1 MNIGEKIKF
10 LRSDNNLTQ
19 KELANKLHVSSQAI
33 SNWELNKGFPD
44 ISNLIRISDMFNI
57 SLDEIIK
64 EDNDLKE
71 NLLEG
76 KIERNVN
83 LVLSSIAAVIFIIIF
98 ILSVV
103 KVIQSEFRELHIM
116 GLVVGLLGSASFS
129 REVIKYLKQ

>member
-57 SLDEIIK
+57 SLDELIK
-64 EDNDLKE
+64 EDTDLKE
-71 NLLEG
+71 NLLDR
-76 KIERNVN
+76 KIEKNVN
-83 LVLSSIAAVIFIIIF
+83 LVFSSIAAIIFISIF

-103 KVIQSEFRELHIM
+103 KVIQSGFRELHVM
-116 GLVVGLLGSASFS
+116 GLVVGLLGSISFS
-129 REVIKYLKQ
+129 REVIKSLRR

>member
-10 LRSDNNLTQ
+10 LRSENNLTQ
-19 KELANKLHVSSQAI
+19 KDLANKLQVSSQAI
-33 SNWELNKGFPD
+33 SNLELNKGFPD

-57 SLDEIIK
+57 SLDELIK

-71 NLLEG
+71 NLLNG

-83 LVLSSIAAVIFIIIF
+83 LVLGSIAAIIFIIIF

-103 KVIQSEFRELHIM
+103 KVIQSGFRELHIM
-116 GLVVGLLGSASFS
+116 GLVVGLLGSISFS
-129 REVIKYLKQ
+129 REVLKHLKQ

>member
-1 MNIGEKIKF
+1 M
-10 LRSDNNLTQ
+10 
-19 KELANKLHVSSQAI
+19 ANKLHVSSQAI

-57 SLDEIIK
+57 SLDELIK

-71 NLLEG
+71 NLLNG

-83 LVLSSIAAVIFIIIF
+83 LVLGSIAAIIFIIIF

-103 KVIQSEFRELHIM
+103 KVIQSGFRELHIM
-116 GLVVGLLGSASFS
+116 GLVVGLLGSISFS
-129 REVIKYLKQ
+129 REVLKHLKQ

>member
-57 SLDEIIK
+57 SLDELIK
-64 EDNDLKE
+64 EDTDLKE

-83 LVLSSIAAVIFIIIF
+83 LVFCSIAAVISILIF
-98 ILSVV
+98 ILYVV
-103 KVIQSEFRELHIM
+103 KVVQRGFGELHIM
-116 GLVVGLLGSASFS
+116 GLFVGLLGSISFS
-129 REVIKYLKQ
+129 REVIKHLKQ

>member
-10 LRSDNNLTQ
+10 LRSENNLTQ
-19 KELANKLHVSSQAI
+19 KDLANKLHVSSQAI

-57 SLDEIIK
+57 SLDELIK

-71 NLLEG
+71 NLLNG

-83 LVLSSIAAVIFIIIF
+83 LVLGSIAAIIFIIIF

-103 KVIQSEFRELHIM
+103 KVIQSGFRELHIM
-116 GLVVGLLGSASFS
+116 GLVVGLLGSISFS
-129 REVIKYLKQ
+129 REVLTHLKQ